1 MKKTGTKYLRWI
13 EALNTN
19 GFTSDVYIYG
29 HSLDKTDKDVLR
41 GLILSKQAKTK
52 VFYLDRE
59 DLGKKIAN
67 LVTVLGRESVISLT
81 GNRKLSFVKIEP
93 TSLDRKS
100 VV

>member
-1 MKKTGTKYLRWI
+1 M
-13 EALNTN
+13 NTN

-93 TSLDRKS
+93 TGA
-100 VV
+100 